1 MGAPCKL
8 QSSKPGKG
16 TQQTSVLLKRHSI
29 TVHGATAKRG
39 SANTPKRW
47 KPRRRHNVWRSKHAP
62 MLVRHTSPGDALRD
76 AGKFGVNVNAAVA
89 KVYDVLVGQ
98 VGSWWNPEHT
108 YSHDAKNLSIDPRPG
123 GCFCEKLPNGGGVEH
138 LRVVYVAPP
147 EVLRLSGGLG
157 PLQGSGVAGSMTWK
171 LTGDG
176 DHTRVQ
182 LSYSVGG
189 FIVGGFD
196 KIAPAVE
203 SMLNEQLNR
212 LKQFAETG
220 KPTSEQ

>member
-1 MGAPCKL
+1 MMFGAAIMRRCSLGALALVMLSGMPA
-8 QSSKPGKG
+8 QSAP
-16 TQQTSVLLKRHSI
+16 QV
-29 TVHGATAKRG
+29 
-39 SANTPKRW
+39 TP
-47 KPRRRHNVWRSKHAP
+47 NGF
-62 MLVRHTSPGDALRD
+62 LV
-76 AGKFGVNVNAAVA
+76 KFDVSVNVAAA
-89 KVYDVLVGQ
+89 KVYDVLVAQ

-138 LRVVYVAPP
+138 LRVVYVAPR

-212 LKQFAETG
+212 FKLFAETG
-220 KPTSEQ
+220 KPTREQ

>member
-1 MGAPCKL
+1 MVGAKNTRPHL
-8 QSSKPGKG
+8 LGAVFLLMVAATSAQSAP
-16 TQQTSVLLKRHSI
+16 QV
-29 TVHGATAKRG
+29 
-39 SANTPKRW
+39 TP
-47 KPRRRHNVWRSKHAP
+47 SGF
-62 MLVRHTSPGDALRD
+62 LVNLDV
-76 AGKFGVNVNAAVA
+76 KVNAPVA
-89 KVYDVLVGQ
+89 KVYDALVGE

-138 LRVVYVAPP
+138 LRVVYVAPRQL
-147 EVLRLSGGLG
+147 LRLSGGLG

-171 LTGDG
+171 LTGDL
-176 DHTRVQ
+176 DQTRIQ

-212 LKQFAETG
+212 LKLFAETG
-220 KPTSEQ
+220 KPSSEQ

>member
-1 MGAPCKL
+1 MFSAQNTQRHLLGAV
-8 QSSKPGKG
+8 
-16 TQQTSVLLKRHSI
+16 SVLMLAAMLAHSAPQ
-29 TVHGATAKRG
+29 V
-39 SANTPKRW
+39 TPTGF
-47 KPRRRHNVWRSKHAP
+47 
-62 MLVRHTSPGDALRD
+62 LVKLEVS
-76 AGKFGVNVNAAVA
+76 VNAPAA
-89 KVYDVLVGQ
+89 KVYDALVGQ

-138 LRVVYVAPP
+138 LRVVYVGPP
-147 EVLRLSGGLG
+147 EVLRLSGALG
-157 PLQGSGVAGSMTWK
+157 PLQASGVAGSMTWK

-189 FIVGGFD
+189 FIAGGFD

-203 SMLNEQLNR
+203 SMLSEQLNR
-212 LKQFAETG
+212 LKLFAETG
-220 KPTSEQ
+220 KPTAKQ

>member
-1 MGAPCKL
+1 MFRTAIMRPCLLGNLIWVVLSGTPAQSAP
-8 QSSKPGKG
+8 Q
-16 TQQTSVLLKRHSI
+16 I
-29 TVHGATAKRG
+29 TPNGF
-39 SANTPKRW
+39 
-47 KPRRRHNVWRSKHAP
+47 
-62 MLVRHTSPGDALRD
+62 LV
-76 AGKFGVNVNAAVA
+76 KFDVSVNAPAA
-89 KVYDVLVGQ
+89 KVYETLVGRI
-98 VGSWWNPEHT
+98 GSWWNPEHT
-108 YSHDAKNLSIDPRPG
+108 YSHDAKNLSIDARPG
-123 GCFCEKLPNGGGVEH
+123 GCFCEKLPNGGGIEH

-147 EVLRLSGGLG
+147 QVVRFSGALG
-157 PLQGSGVAGSMTWK
+157 PLQASGIAGSMTWK

-212 LKQFAETG
+212 LKLFAETG
-220 KPTSEQ
+220 KPTTTQ